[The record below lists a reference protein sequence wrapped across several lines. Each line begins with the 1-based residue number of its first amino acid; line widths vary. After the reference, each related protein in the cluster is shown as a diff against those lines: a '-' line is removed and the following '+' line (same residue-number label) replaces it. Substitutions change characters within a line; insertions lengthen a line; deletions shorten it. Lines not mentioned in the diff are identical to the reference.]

1 MVLILKPCCSVNRN
15 KIIGPS
21 LANYRAE
28 PDNLKGLHFEDE
40 RLCQEGHEGRQQ
52 QQRGSDIEFGSLR
65 GISCLTE
72 MFLTGSCRCYRG
84 IVYSTDGIFIFRAE
98 KSSIINILGYMFD
111 WIIHYNQ

>member
-1 MVLILKPCCSVNRN
+1 MVLILKPCSSVNRN

-72 MFLTGSCRCYRG
+72 MFLTGSCRCYRE
-84 IVYSTDGIFIFRAE
+84 IVYFSGGIFRQIPYQY
-98 KSSIINILGYMFD
+98 GYIQGYLFAV
-111 WIIHYNQ
+111 